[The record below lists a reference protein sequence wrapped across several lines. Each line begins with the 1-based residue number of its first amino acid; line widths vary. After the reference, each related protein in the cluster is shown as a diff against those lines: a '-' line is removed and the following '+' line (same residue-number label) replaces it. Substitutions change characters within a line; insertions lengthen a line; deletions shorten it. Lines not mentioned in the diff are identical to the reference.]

1 MKLSEKVAIVTGA
14 AQGIGLATATAMAEA
29 GARVVLV
36 DRNATAVAAAADNL
50 AVRGLTARPCV
61 IDITSPSANRQMVEK
76 ALEVFGSV
84 DIFHA
89 NAGVA
94 PFHDLLTSS
103 ELDVANTV
111 DVNLV
116 GAIHGCAAV
125 LPVMTSQK
133 QGVILLTASIAAFV
147 GDPSVPVYSATKG
160 GLVALC
166 KSLAVRHGPD
176 GIRCNTICP
185 GDVATT
191 MLESYLARESD
202 PAAARRE
209 MESRYP
215 LRRLAEPAD
224 IAKLAVFLCSDDAA
238 WITGADYVIDGG
250 LTARCY

>member
-36 DRNATAVAAAADNL
+36 DRNATAVTAAADNL
-50 AVRGLTARPCV
+50 ATRGLVARPCV

-76 ALEVFGSV
+76 ALEVFGRV

-94 PFHDLLTSS
+94 PFRDLLTSS

-191 MLESYLARESD
+191 MLESYLAREPD

-209 MESRYP
+209 LESRYP

>member
-36 DRNATAVAAAADNL
+36 DRNATAVTAAADNL
-50 AVRGLTARPCV
+50 ATRGLVARPCV

-76 ALEVFGSV
+76 ALEVFGRV

-94 PFHDLLTSS
+94 PFRDLLTSS

-191 MLESYLARESD
+191 MLESYLAREPD

-209 MESRYP
+209 LESRYP
-215 LRRLAEPAD
+215 LRRLAEPAE

>member
-36 DRNATAVAAAADNL
+36 DRNATAVTAAADNL
-50 AVRGLTARPCV
+50 ATRGLAARPCV

-94 PFHDLLTSS
+94 PFRDLLTST

-125 LPVMTSQK
+125 LPIMTSQK

-191 MLESYLARESD
+191 MLESYLAREPD